1 MSNEDSNLDGN
12 WATKLE
18 VYTGVVALEKQ
29 VNEQIQDLRNDLNQ
43 IKIERWTKFD
53 CNQIDLIQIKI
64 HFLRT
69 K

>member
-1 MSNEDSNLDGN
+1 MSNEDSKLDGN

-43 IKIERWTKFD
+43 IKIVLNKLVQKELERES
-53 CNQIDLIQIKI
+53 L
-64 HFLRT
+64 
-69 K
+69 

>member
-43 IKIERWTKFD
+43 IKIVLNKLVQKELDRES
-53 CNQIDLIQIKI
+53 I
-64 HFLRT
+64 
-69 K
+69 

>member
-1 MSNEDSNLDGN
+1 MSNENSNLDGN

-43 IKIERWTKFD
+43 IKIVLNKLVQKELERES
-53 CNQIDLIQIKI
+53 I
-64 HFLRT
+64 
-69 K
+69 

>member
-1 MSNEDSNLDGN
+1 MSNEDFKLDDN

-43 IKIERWTKFD
+43 IKIVLNKLVQKELERES
-53 CNQIDLIQIKI
+53 I
-64 HFLRT
+64 
-69 K
+69 

>member
-1 MSNEDSNLDGN
+1 MINEDSKLDDN

-43 IKIERWTKFD
+43 IKIVLNKLVQKELERES
-53 CNQIDLIQIKI
+53 I
-64 HFLRT
+64 
-69 K
+69 

>member
-1 MSNEDSNLDGN
+1 MNNEDSKTDDN

-43 IKIERWTKFD
+43 IKIVLNKLVQKELDRES
-53 CNQIDLIQIKI
+53 I
-64 HFLRT
+64 
-69 K
+69 

>member
-1 MSNEDSNLDGN
+1 MSNEDSKLDDN

-43 IKIERWTKFD
+43 IKIVLNKLVQKELDRES
-53 CNQIDLIQIKI
+53 I
-64 HFLRT
+64 
-69 K
+69 

>member
-1 MSNEDSNLDGN
+1 MKEDADNN

-43 IKIERWTKFD
+43 IKIVLNKLVQKELDRES
-53 CNQIDLIQIKI
+53 I
-64 HFLRT
+64 
-69 K
+69 

>member
-43 IKIERWTKFD
+43 IKIVLNKLVQKELERES
-53 CNQIDLIQIKI
+53 I
-64 HFLRT
+64 
-69 K
+69 

>member
-1 MSNEDSNLDGN
+1 MSNEDSKTDDN

-43 IKIERWTKFD
+43 IKIVLNKLVQKELDRES
-53 CNQIDLIQIKI
+53 I
-64 HFLRT
+64 
-69 K
+69 

>member
-1 MSNEDSNLDGN
+1 MKEDADNN

-43 IKIERWTKFD
+43 IKIVLNKLVQKELERES
-53 CNQIDLIQIKI
+53 I
-64 HFLRT
+64 
-69 K
+69 

>member
-1 MSNEDSNLDGN
+1 MSNEDSKLDDN

-43 IKIERWTKFD
+43 IKIVLNKLVQKELERES
-53 CNQIDLIQIKI
+53 I
-64 HFLRT
+64 
-69 K
+69 

>member
-43 IKIERWTKFD
+43 IKIVLNKLVQKELERES
-53 CNQIDLIQIKI
+53 L
-64 HFLRT
+64 
-69 K
+69 

>member
-1 MSNEDSNLDGN
+1 MKKDTDNN

-43 IKIERWTKFD
+43 IKIVLNKLVQKELDRES
-53 CNQIDLIQIKI
+53 L
-64 HFLRT
+64 
-69 K
+69 

>member
-43 IKIERWTKFD
+43 IKIVLNKLVQKMQRKIGINERKKVA
-53 CNQIDLIQIKI
+53 LS
-64 HFLRT
+64 
-69 K
+69 